1 MNLEPVN
8 EAVLADLE
16 TNSLF
21 VPELYLPDNGS
32 ASFLHSILSTFSG
45 PTQLCGEAQSLPCF
59 KP

>member
-8 EAVLADLE
+8 EAVLAALE

-21 VPELYLPDNGS
+21 VPESYLPDKGS

-45 PTQLCGEAQSLPCF
+45 PAQLCRGAQSLPCF
-59 KP
+59 TP